1 MTVTISPEFKA
12 ELQQMYFDS
21 QVFGASADIAARG
34 GDTPADCI
42 QRAFD
47 YIEDSISTAVAWG
60 RTCEMFQE
68 WEESVDVVV
77 EDLGGF
83 TNCLIEGV
91 N

>member
-1 MTVTISPEFKA
+1 MTVTISTEFRS

-34 GDTPADCI
+34 GDTPAECI

-47 YIEDSISTAVAWG
+47 YIERSTSTFQAWA
-60 RTCEMFQE
+60 RTCEMFSE
-68 WEESVDVVV
+68 WDESIDIVI

-83 TNCLIEGV
+83 TNCLIEG
-91 N
+91 NN

>member
-12 ELQQMYFDS
+12 ELRQMYFDS
-21 QVFGASADIAARG
+21 VPSFNASDIAAMG
-34 GDTPADCI
+34 EDAPADCI

-60 RTCEMFQE
+60 RTCEMFQG

-77 EDLGGF
+77 EDLGGI
-83 TNCLIEGV
+83 TNCFIEGV
-91 N
+91 S

>member
-1 MTVTISPEFKA
+1 MTMTISTEFKA
-12 ELQQMYFDS
+12 ELSQMYFDCVPS
-21 QVFGASADIAARG
+21 LTASDIAAMG
-34 GDTPADCI
+34 EDAPSDCI

-60 RTCEMFQE
+60 RTCEMFQG

-77 EDLGGF
+77 ADLGGI
-83 TNCLIEGV
+83 TNCFIEGV